1 VPFFIDEEVFMRRP
15 LKFSFGVILAAL
27 AGCSDQEG
35 NADGSGAAVSVKQ
48 GADANMIVIMRDQLP
63 AMTGPGAMG
72 ARPAAISAAQ
82 APLLLK
88 LQSTKRRTARSFQLV
103 NGFAT
108 TLSPDEMDQLSAS
121 PDVLA
126 VVPDAVIKLPK
137 RTRDTDGASIGV
149 SGTKPA
155 DATGLC
161 DTLEPEALQLTNAA
175 FLDPNV
181 PQAQEVTDGAGQ
193 KVTGQGVKVG
203 ILADGFDPNVPGLL
217 RADGTNVVV
226 DYQDFSG
233 DPAGTPSEGA
243 EMFGDA
249 SSIAAQDTPNGNVL
263 NYDIS
268 KFVNPAHPLPSPC
281 NIRVRGMAPG
291 ASIVGLK
298 VFSQLGFT
306 TSSSFVQAI
315 EYAVLRAK
323 VDVINESF
331 GGNGF
336 PDDANDVISLANA
349 AAVQAG
355 VTVVVSTGDAGSAG
369 TLGSPAT
376 DPFVIATGATTQFR
390 LYQQT
395 NDGMFPLA
403 KGYVSG
409 NISSLS
415 SGGFAQKGPRTPDV
429 VAPGDLGWA
438 LCSTNSTLFTG
449 CLDFNNAG
457 TAVQAFGGTSESAPL
472 TSGAAALVIQAYRS
486 VHRGKSPSPALVKT
500 ILLGS
505 AADLGAGADEQ
516 GAGFLDALK
525 AVNTALSIGDRNGTP
540 TQRAGAGLLTTPSA
554 ANVTSKPLEH
564 TTQTFEVTNTSAAPV
579 TLTPALQTLGAPTA
593 GQSLTI
599 QLDPATAPTF
609 VNAAGGKRPY
619 ATQTFTVPAG
629 ADHLDASIAWHVQ
642 QGAQTIVALLLVDP
656 SGNQV
661 AYSLPQGTGQGYGHV
676 DVVKPVAGQW
686 TAYVRTSL
694 PGVAS
699 SYSGPVAFSW
709 SAESFVSAG
718 DVSPASVTLA
728 PGASAQLSATV
739 AAPSTPG
746 DFAASLRL
754 SDAQSGSVVASVP
767 FTVRTLI
774 PTGRTGGAFAG
785 TLTGGNGRANAAPT
799 TTYAFDVPN
808 GVHDLALT
816 LNLPD
821 SGLSIAGY
829 LVDPKG
835 MLLSTESNVDLGGA
849 RQAALQMFRA
859 TPEAGRWRFVLEEL
873 QSSGQSTSTPF
884 TARIAF
890 DSALVSASNM
900 PKGAKISASG
910 ALTVPVTVTNTGAL
924 PKAYFADA
932 RVDTYAAVDLATGP
946 CSAQTTL
953 PGVCVFTQVPPRAK
967 SVTFTAT
974 AAVPITMDALL
985 FTGSPDIGA
994 RTTSPGH
1001 LVATLAKPEIPYGA
1015 WILSPALVGPFGPAG
1030 APKENVTTTASARM
1044 QPFDKTVTADS
1055 GNVWID
1061 QTQGTTT
1068 FKPLVLGPGAT
1079 GTINLTFKPDASLAG
1094 KDVRG
1099 FVYIDT
1105 FNAQDNL
1112 QAGDE
1117 VVSLPY
1123 AYSVTN

>member
-1 VPFFIDEEVFMRRP
+1 LEVFMRRP
-15 LKFSFGVILAAL
+15 LKFSFGVVLAAL
-27 AGCSDQEG
+27 AGCSDQQG
-35 NADGSGAAVSVKQ
+35 SADGSSAAVSVKQ
-48 GADANMIVIMRDQLP
+48 GADASMIVILRDQLP
-63 AMTGPGAMG
+63 SMVGRSATS

-82 APLLLK
+82 APLLQK
-88 LQSTKRRTARSFQLV
+88 LQSSKKRTARSFQLV

-108 TLSPDEMDQLSAS
+108 TLSPDEMDQMAAS

-126 VVPDAVIKLPK
+126 VVPDAVIKLPR
-137 RTRDTDGASIGV
+137 RTRDTDGASIGT
-149 SGTKPA
+149 GTKPA

-161 DTLEPEALQLTNAA
+161 GTLEPEALQLTNAA
-175 FLDPNV
+175 FLDPSV
-181 PQAQEVTDGAGQ
+181 PQAQEVLDGAGQ
-193 KVTGQGVKVG
+193 KVTGHGVKVG
-203 ILADGFDPNVPGLL
+203 ILADGFDPNVPGFI

-233 DPAGTPSEGA
+233 DPAGTPTEGA

-249 SSIAAQDTPNGNVL
+249 SSIAAQDVL
-263 NYDIS
+263 DYDIS

-281 NIRVRGMAPG
+281 NVRVRGMAPG
-291 ASIVGLK
+291 ASLVALK

-315 EYAVLRAK
+315 EYAVLHSN

-403 KGYVSG
+403 NGFVSG

-415 SGGFAQKGPRTPDV
+415 SGGFAQKGPRTPDL

-438 LCSTNSTLFTG
+438 LCSTNSTLYTG

-457 TAVQAFGGTSESAPL
+457 NAVQAFGGTSESAPL

-486 VHRGKSPSPALVKT
+486 VHHGKSPSPALVKR

-525 AVNTALSIGDRNGTP
+525 AVNTALSLGDRNGVP
-540 TQRAGAGLLTTPSA
+540 TQRAGAGLLTTPTA
-554 ANVTSKPLEH
+554 ANVSAKPLEH
-564 TTQTFEVTNTSAAPV
+564 TTQTFEVTNTSGAAV
-579 TLTPALQTLGAPTA
+579 SLTPALQTLGAPTA

-609 VNAAGGKRPY
+609 VNAVGGKRPY

-629 ADHLDASIAWHVQ
+629 ADHLDASIAWKVQ
-642 QGAQTIVALLLVDP
+642 QGAKTIVALLLVDP
-656 SGNQV
+656 SGKQV

-694 PGVAS
+694 PGAAAS
-699 SYSGPVAFSW
+699 YAGPVAFSW
-709 SAESFVSAG
+709 SVESFVSAG
-718 DVSPASVTLA
+718 EVNPRSVTLA
-728 PGASAQLSATV
+728 PGASAQISATLT
-739 AAPSTPG
+739 APSTPG

-754 SDAQSGSVVASVP
+754 SDAQSGAVVASVP

-774 PTGRTGGAFAG
+774 PTGPTGGAFAG
-785 TLTGGNGRANAAPT
+785 TLTGGNGRAGAAPT

-821 SGLSIAGY
+821 SGLSIAGF

-835 MLLSTESNVDLGGA
+835 MLLSTESNVDLAGA

-859 TPEAGRWRFVLEEL
+859 TPEAGRWRFILEEL
-873 QSSGQSTSTPF
+873 QSSGQSTSTAF

-910 ALTVPVTVTNTGAL
+910 DALTVPVTVTNTGAL

-932 RVDTYAAVDLATGP
+932 RVDTYANVDLATGP
-946 CSAQTTL
+946 CSAQATL
-953 PGVCVFTQVPPRAK
+953 PGACVFTQVPPRVK

-974 AAVPITMDALL
+974 SDVPITMDAFL

-1001 LVATLAKPEIPYGA
+1001 LTATLAKPEIPYGA

-1030 APKENVTTTASARM
+1030 APKENVTATASARM

-1055 GNVWID
+1055 GNMWID
-1061 QTQGTTT
+1061 QTQGTTS
-1068 FKPLVLGPGAT
+1068 FKPVVLGPGAT

-1094 KDVRG
+1094 KHVSG

-1112 QAGDE
+1112 QSGDE

-1123 AYSVTN
+1123 SYSVTN